1 MNVKIREKIKGK
13 EMKVF
18 VYASAFLLYVA
29 AFLLATP
36 TEIIQGMKTI
46 IWSKDALDF
55 RARLAG
61 SGEPGETSQLL
72 LIGMMIDKAE
82 IEISDTRVEL
92 KLYKK
97 FKEGF

>member
-36 TEIIQGMKTI
+36 AEIIHGMKTI
-46 IWSKDALDF
+46 ISSNGCPMEF
-55 RARLAG
+55 RIQNN
-61 SGEPGETSQLL
+61 T
-72 LIGMMIDKAE
+72 
-82 IEISDTRVEL
+82 
-92 KLYKK
+92 
-97 FKEGF
+97 

>member
-36 TEIIQGMKTI
+36 
-46 IWSKDALDF
+46 
-55 RARLAG
+55 
-61 SGEPGETSQLL
+61 
-72 LIGMMIDKAE
+72 AE

>member
-13 EMKVF
+13 EMTVF

-29 AFLLATP
+29 AFLLTTP
-36 TEIIQGMKTI
+36 
-46 IWSKDALDF
+46 
-55 RARLAG
+55 
-61 SGEPGETSQLL
+61 
-72 LIGMMIDKAE
+72 AE

>member
-55 RARLAG
+55 GARFEHRRAG
-61 SGEPGETSQLL
+61 KKVK
-72 LIGMMIDKAE
+72 IKKY
-82 IEISDTRVEL
+82 RVDML
-92 KLYKK
+92 GYK
-97 FKEGF
+97 